1 MMTSEQL
8 FDEAERR
15 MAATTSITTVSRNSA
30 LRIAREIGE
39 KDFLDST
46 PGQWL
51 EAYRKVRPSSS
62 VDIGIDR
69 VDAIKCLMHVMKAI
83 RKEER
88 EAEAKA
94 KADREALE
102 REQAELKAKAETEAK
117 AEAEREA
124 RENPVFTTEQIVDLA
139 DYLTKSTFVAVDLK
153 LAQDFIHAFK
163 SKKEQ

>member
-15 MAATTSITTVSRNSA
+15 MAATTSVTVVSRNSA

-46 PGQWL
+46 SGQWL
-51 EAYRKVRPSSS
+51 EAYRKVRPNSS
-62 VDIGIDR
+62 VDVGKDR

-102 REQAELKAKAETEAK
+102 REQAELKAKAE
-117 AEAEREA
+117 AEHQAEVEREA
-124 RENPVFTTEQIVDLA
+124 RENPRFSKPQIKALA
-139 DYLTKSTFVAVDLK
+139 DFMELSSVESVDLK
-153 LAQDFIHAFK
+153 LAQDFVRAFTV
-163 SKKEQ
+163 KE